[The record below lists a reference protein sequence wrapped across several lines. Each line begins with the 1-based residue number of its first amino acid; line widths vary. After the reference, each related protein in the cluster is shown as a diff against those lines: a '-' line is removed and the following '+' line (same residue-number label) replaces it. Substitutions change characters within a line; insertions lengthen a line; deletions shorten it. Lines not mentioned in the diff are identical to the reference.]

1 MTYIQTQL
9 IDAGAMATVRALAG
23 RARLLRKSL
32 IPPPS
37 IEPLARPRK
46 SADFSVRHQLPGQM
60 SRSLL
65 NFSFKKERE

>member
-1 MTYIQTQL
+1 
-9 IDAGAMATVRALAG
+9 MATVRALAG

-46 SADFSVRHQLPGQM
+46 SADFIVRHQLPGQM
-60 SRSLL
+60 LRSLL
-65 NFSFKKERE
+65 NFIFQKRERMKIIFSLQFYMN